1 MMRRLLLIRSMSLN
15 VLAPTFIACAAT
27 LACSDEFSCPVEEK
41 LYSVLSDGAS
51 IEEYM
56 EYFDSGREYEV
67 PFDYYFCRQK
77 GLVAQEGM
85 LSNECNPLI
94 RDKYLNAETRQ
105 SDFIQGI
112 LEYLQNGE
120 GGDDRIAVRCS
131 EVGETFTSHECVV
144 SSGERYVTFRLIEKG
159 PGEGKFLLYSIQDDT
174 KYQEVLREWARAAYP
189 LEDYD

>member
-1 MMRRLLLIRSMSLN
+1 MMHRLLFIELMGLKA
-15 VLAPTFIACAAT
+15 VAFVFIAFAST
-27 LACSDEFSCPVEEK
+27 VACSDELTYSVEEK
-41 LYSVLSDGAS
+41 LNSVLNPGAS
-51 IEEYM
+51 IENYM
-56 EYFDSGREYEV
+56 GYFDSGREYEIA
-67 PFDYYFCRQK
+67 FDYYFCRQK
-77 GLVAQEGM
+77 GLVTHEGV
-85 LSNECNPLI
+85 LSEECKYIL

-144 SSGERYVTFRLIEKG
+144 SSAERYVTFRLIEKG
-159 PGEGKFLLYSIQDDT
+159 PGEGKFLLYSIQGDT

-189 LEDYD
+189 LEDDD